1 MPTAHLSSTLS
12 ELERRVLDLDVAAPL
27 VLTARELDALL
38 ADPAYHSSLGHPP
51 HATHYRR
58 SLGDGRGLHLVID
71 ADGCAALHWDRYDP
85 HGSPAGMLMHLLTDS
100 PRETIALFAAGSA
113 VLRRLGE

>member
-1 MPTAHLSSTLS
+1 MPSDHQSTTLS
-12 ELERRVLDLDVAAPL
+12 ELERRVLELDVAAPL
-27 VLTARELDALL
+27 ALTARDLDALL
-38 ADPAYHSSLGHPP
+38 ADPAYHASLGKPP

-71 ADGCAALHWDRYDP
+71 AGGTAALHWDRYDP
-85 HGSPAGMLMHLLTDS
+85 HGSPAGMLMHLLTDA